1 QFFAP
6 TKELADMDT
15 GGAGYLRDHS
25 ARFKAGSNEPL
36 LLLPRPASTALD
48 RRDHF
53 NRMLRHMTTPSATTR
68 TSDVRINLAR
78 RPSPGAYTTG
88 LGPQTATTSGRSW
101 KNTKSSSST
110 ATIWT

>member
-1 QFFAP
+1 
-6 TKELADMDT
+6 
-15 GGAGYLRDHS
+15 
-25 ARFKAGSNEPL
+25 FKAGSNEPL

-78 RPSPGAYTTG
+78 RPSPGAYVADG
-88 LGPQTATTSGRSW
+88 MKLGVQPAFGTSDMAGNIPFFRRLAAVRW
-101 KNTKSSSST
+101 
-110 ATIWT
+110 ALRCVA